1 MSCGIDVP
9 FHCLLL
15 WDANFCESISVGVPR
30 VGGVGVVEE
39 VRAVAIYCV
48 NYARVAAHEYPSLHH
63 RHGLCAWVQ
72 WSSI

>member
-39 VRAVAIYCV
+39 VRAVAIYC
-48 NYARVAAHEYPSLHH
+48 E
-63 RHGLCAWVQ
+63 LCE
-72 WSSI
+72 SSGP